1 MRPAPGGF
9 PRAGDRMEA
18 RGKLPSPS
26 RFSPAAAVALPRGV
40 LEKLLAV
47 ALVSAVV
54 LYLRNKIPYI
64 QE

>member
-1 MRPAPGGF
+1 
-9 PRAGDRMEA
+9 MEA
-18 RGKLPSPS
+18 RGNLPSPS